1 MLPILISTIIYILL
15 LIIIFTLIIFSL
27 LSENILFSIFS
38 LVLLVF
44 YFFLLYRNYKNSNI
58 LDVYFGGILILCFII
73 YNIFYFFSQ
82 IQINQN
88 YFDNLNNNSEKVFL
102 DINIQCST
110 QQCFDNRF
118 TQLQNKIDSYVSFD
132 DLDIIN
138 QYLLKIEQE
147 SAEFSHNRI
156 IHFDKIDFIKKSLYN
171 TLEKNLSS
179 IDNHI
184 IFSQNYEN
192 YLHNYNSDIIDFMNS
207 WNDIWIFNEKLKQK
221 YPRSFFH
228 IYINK
233 KYFYQFTYYPVEVMY
248 SYILIINEIDMRI
261 NSINK
266 K

>member
-1 MLPILISTIIYILL
+1 MLSILISTIVYTLL
-15 LIIIFTLIIFSL
+15 LIIIFTLNIFSL

-38 LVLLVF
+38 CVLLVF
-44 YFFLLYRNYKNSNI
+44 YFFLLYRNYKKSNI
-58 LDVYFGGILILCFII
+58 LDVYFGGILMLFFII

-118 TQLQNKIDSYVSFD
+118 TQLQNKIDSYISFD
-132 DLDIIN
+132 DIDIIN
-138 QYLLKIEQE
+138 QYLLKIQQE
-147 SAEFSHNRI
+147 SEEFSHNKI
-156 IHFDKIDFIKKSLYN
+156 IHFDKIKFIKKGLHN
-171 TLEKNLSS
+171 TLENNLSS
-179 IDNHI
+179 FDNHI

-207 WNDIWIFNEKLKQK
+207 WNDIWTFNEKLKQK

-248 SYILIINEIDMRI
+248 SYMLIINEIETRI
-261 NSINK
+261 NSINQK
-266 K
+266 